1 MKYNH
6 ALRPE
11 LFPLGKTPPSGG
23 GVFYPKQLTISEVN
37 TSIVTMFKS
46 AGTFTRTTN
55 KITRENQHRLCR
67 LFCAR
72 SKPRDVILFPGQG
85 SQYVGMT
92 AHLTKL
98 PSVMRLFETA
108 SEILGY
114 DLLEMCLNGPKAEL
128 DRTVHC
134 QPAVFVASLAALEKY
149 KEILNIGYTE

>member
-1 MKYNH
+1 
-6 ALRPE
+6 
-11 LFPLGKTPPSGG
+11 
-23 GVFYPKQLTISEVN
+23 
-37 TSIVTMFKS
+37 
-46 AGTFTRTTN
+46 
-55 KITRENQHRLCR
+55 
-67 LFCAR
+67 
-72 SKPRDVILFPGQG
+72 
-85 SQYVGMT
+85 MT